1 MKIALRSRST
11 QPGLIDQMKKLLHP
25 ANRPVMFCSVA
36 IGSCLI
42 LLASHTVA
50 DQKSRKKS
58 VTPDV
63 ITTVTPNETQK
74 NDAVRPEF
82 LQPVPVEK
90 KAPPTSLPIMPRDGE
105 TLVFL
110 GNSLAARMEH
120 YNFFEASLHKQFA
133 DKNITFRNMGFPGH
147 TPAFRPEAGTDD
159 PWAFPGAENF
169 RPDIKAHYGKGH
181 YPSPDEWLTIVKANT
196 IVAFFGFNE
205 SFDGMDGLDN
215 FKNELSAFV
224 DHTVSRSYKRS
235 DTAPRLVLATPI
247 AMQQHSDYFLPSA
260 DERNALLKKYADVVQ
275 AVADKKKVGFLDL
288 FSPTHD
294 WFRTSKEPLTINGV
308 HLSATGYR
316 KLAPVIMQ
324 QLFGKNVEP
333 ADQGTLLQQAVQDK
347 AWFWRNDY
355 RMLNGVHA
363 YGQRWAPYGN
373 FNYPE
378 EIEKIRQMTV
388 LRDQN
393 IWAIVQGKSA
403 TINVDDSITRP
414 LSPIETNYQ
423 VSVKNGSTEFLKAEQ
438 EALATFTLPDGY
450 EASLFASEQQFPNLG
465 NACQMRFDNRGRLW
479 VSTLPS
485 YPHYKP
491 GDVKPNDM
499 LLIYEDTDGDGRAD
513 KEIVFADGLHMPI
526 GFELAP
532 EGVYLS
538 QEPFLVLLKDTDGD
552 DRADQTEYLIDG
564 FDPHDTH
571 HAISAFD
578 VDHGNGIYM
587 CEGRF
592 LHSQVETPWGP
603 QRMTDGGVW
612 RFDPSSWKVERVMQ
626 TDVSNPW
633 GVAHD
638 EYGQTFV
645 NDASGGSHYWMLGY
659 SIKVPHASEVP
670 KVGKFNYE
678 HHTRPT
684 SGAEFIH
691 SRHFPEEVQ
700 GDYVYT
706 NSIGFLGIKQLDT
719 FEDGSEIK
727 GKFRQNLIQSIDG
740 NFRPCDLEVAP
751 DGSLYFIDWHNTL
764 IGHMQHS
771 ARDPLR
777 NSEYGRIYR
786 IKHSER
792 PLVDP
797 PKVAGAGIDQL
808 FENMKLPEVN
818 ARKRSHRELRGHDK
832 DEVIAA
838 AERFAKQNANDERL
852 VLEALWATWGQQAPS
867 VELLNQ
873 CLSAK
878 DHRVRAAAVRVVRHC
893 LHLLANPDVYLLWA
907 AADDHSRV
915 RLEALAAGSWLGGEA
930 GADILLT
937 VASQKTDRWIRNALN
952 SAMLLLKP
960 EVESRISS
968 GKFNSESLSIDYDEL
983 LTGKLE
989 GALKPKNYRTKSKKF
1004 RDKNFVRQYSLGQ
1017 RVFYEEGS
1025 CCTCHRDHGEG
1036 IVRIYPPLV
1045 GSEWATGDADRLIKL
1060 TMHGVWGKIQV
1071 RGKVF
1076 ETARGVP
1083 PMTAIGNFFTDA
1095 EVAGVLTYVRNSWGN
1110 DASAITEGHVKRIRA
1125 ETKGRRRFYT
1135 PEELIEMHPFEE
1147 GSRPPLVAEEPA
1159 NEKLEQE
1166 LLAESLAKLV
1176 SDAWKQGDA
1185 TKGAKVFYR
1194 EKTACATC
1202 HDAKADFQ
1210 LGPKLTLPREQATEE
1225 FLVQSILKPSA
1236 SILKGFQS
1244 VTVITD
1250 EGAVVSGYL
1259 VEKHDEKI
1267 TLSLVAQKGKRSVIT
1282 VDQIDEMVE
1291 SPLSTM
1297 PAGLTRSFKDR
1308 GEFLDLARFVLEI
1321 NRGGTSKLR
1330 ELRKKA
1336 NVRR

>member
-1 MKIALRSRST
+1 
-11 QPGLIDQMKKLLHP
+11 MKKTVYSLASPL
-25 ANRPVMFCSVA
+25 AVA
-36 IGSCLI
+36 LFAVGSCLVFLI
-42 LLASHTVA
+42 PQSEAEQNIVKNDA
-50 DQKSRKKS
+50 APKVR
-58 VTPDV
+58 
-63 ITTVTPNETQK
+63 TTVTTNEAQR
-74 NDAVRPEF
+74 NDRERPKF
-82 LQPVPVEK
+82 LQPVSVNGKSEAISLPVEPQK
-90 KAPPTSLPIMPRDGE
+90 GE
-105 TLVFL
+105 TIVFL
-110 GNSLAARMEH
+110 GNTLAARMEH
-120 YNFFEASLHKQFA
+120 YNYFETSLHQQFA
-133 DKNITFRNMGFPGH
+133 GKELTFRNMGYPGH

-159 PWAFPGAENF
+159 PWAFPGAAKF

-205 SFDGMDGLDN
+205 SFDGAEGVEN
-215 FKNELSAFV
+215 FKNELRAFV
-224 DHTVSRSYKRS
+224 DHTVSRSYLVTEAR
-235 DTAPRLVLATPI
+235 APRLVLATPI
-247 AMQQHSDYFLPSA
+247 AMEQHPDYFLPDA
-260 DERNALLKKYADVVQ
+260 DQRNALLKQYAD
-275 AVADKKKVGFLDL
+275 AVEQVAGEKLVGFLDL

-294 WFRTSKEPLTINGV
+294 WFRNSKEPLTINGV
-308 HLSATGYR
+308 HLSRAGYR

-324 QLFGKNVEP
+324 QLFGASVKAVK
-333 ADQGTLLQQAVQDK
+333 DDSLLHQAVQDK

-373 FNYPE
+373 YNYPE

-388 LRDQN
+388 LRDRN
-393 IWAIVQGKSA
+393 IWAIAQGKSS
-403 TINVDDSITRP
+403 TIKVDDSVTRP
-414 LSPIETNYQ
+414 LSPVETNYQ
-423 VSVKNGSTEFLKAEQ
+423 ASEKNGNLEFLKAEK
-438 EALATFTLPDGY
+438 EALETFTLPDGF
-450 EASLFASEQQFPNLG
+450 EASLFASEQEFPNLG
-465 NACQMRFDNRGRLW
+465 NPCQMRFDNKGRLW

-491 GDVKPNDM
+491 GDTKPNDM

-513 KEIVFADGLHMPI
+513 KETVFADGLHMPI

-552 DRADQTEYLIDG
+552 DRADQTEYLLDG

-645 NDASGGSHYWMLGY
+645 NDASGGNHYWMLGY
-659 SIKVPHASEVP
+659 SLKIPHAAEVP
-670 KVGKFNYE
+670 KVSKFNYE

-684 SGAEFIH
+684 SGSEFIH
-691 SRHFPEEVQ
+691 SRHFPDEMQ
-700 GDYVYT
+700 GDYIYT
-706 NSIGFLGIKQLDT
+706 NSIGFLGIKQLNT
-719 FEDGSEIK
+719 LEDGSEIK
-727 GKFRQNLIQSIDG
+727 GKFRHNLIQSTDG

-751 DGSLYFIDWHNTL
+751 DGSLYFVDWHNTL

-786 IKHSER
+786 ITHSER
-792 PLVDP
+792 ALVDAP
-797 PKVAGAGIDQL
+797 EVAGASIDTL
-808 FENMKLPEVN
+808 FENMKLPELN
-818 ARKRSHRELRGHDK
+818 ARKRSHRELRGRDK
-832 DEVIAA
+832 DAVLSAA
-838 AERFAKQNANDERL
+838 MKFAKQNDGDERL
-852 VLEALWATWGQQAPS
+852 VLESLWATWGQQAPS
-867 VELLNQ
+867 LKLLEA

-878 DHRVRAAAVRVVRHC
+878 DHRVRAAAVRIVRHC
-893 LHLLANPDVYLLWA
+893 LHILDQPEQYLVKA
-907 AADDHSRV
+907 ASDDHSRV
-915 RLEALAAGSWLGGEA
+915 RLEALAAASWLGGSD
-930 GADILLT
+930 GAEVLLT

-960 EVESRISS
+960 EVETQISNE
-968 GKFNSESLSIDYDEL
+968 KFNSDSLSIDYEKL

-989 GALKPKNYRTKSKKF
+989 GAVKPKNYKTKSPKF
-1004 RDKNFVRQYSLGQ
+1004 RDKNFNRKYTLGQ

-1025 CCTCHRDHGEG
+1025 CYTCHRDHGEG

-1045 GSEWATGDADRLIKL
+1045 GSEWATGDPDRLIKL
-1060 TMHGVWGKIQV
+1060 TLHGVWGKIRV
-1071 RGKVF
+1071 RGKIF
-1076 ETARGVP
+1076 ETTRGVP

-1095 EVAGVLTYVRNSWGN
+1095 EVAAVLTYVRNSWGN
-1110 DASAITEGHVKRIRA
+1110 DASEISEDHVKRIRA
-1125 ETKGRRRFYT
+1125 ETKARRRFYS
-1135 PEELIEMHPFEE
+1135 PEELIEMHPFPE
-1147 GSRPPLVAEEPA
+1147 GSRPPLIKEEPA

-1166 LLAESLAKLV
+1166 LLAESLAELV
-1176 SDAWKQGDA
+1176 RDTKQQGDA
-1185 TKGAKVFYR
+1185 VRGAKVFYR

-1202 HDAKADFQ
+1202 HDAVTDFQ
-1210 LGPKLTLPREQATEE
+1210 LGPKLTAKRDQATEE
-1225 FLVQSILKPSA
+1225 FLLQSILKPSE

-1250 EGAVVSGYL
+1250 EGAVMSGYL
-1259 VEKHDEKI
+1259 VDKTEEKI
-1267 TLSLVAQKGKRSVIT
+1267 TLSIVAQKGKR
-1282 VDQIDEMVE
+1282 VDIPVDSIDEMVE
-1291 SPLSTM
+1291 SKISTM
-1297 PAGLTRSFKDR
+1297 PAGLAKSLKSR
-1308 GEFLDLARFVLEI
+1308 GEFLDLARFVLEV
-1321 NRGGTSKLR
+1321 NQGGTATLR
-1330 ELRKKA
+1330 QLRKKA
-1336 NVRR
+1336 NVPR